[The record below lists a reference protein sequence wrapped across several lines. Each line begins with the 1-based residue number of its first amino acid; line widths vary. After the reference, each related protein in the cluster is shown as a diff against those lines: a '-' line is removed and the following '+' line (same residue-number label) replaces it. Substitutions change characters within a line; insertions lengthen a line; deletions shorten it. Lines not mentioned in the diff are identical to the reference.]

1 MKKFFIIALVAFA
14 HQTCFA
20 QNTNEQIELVPK
32 RFFKDEAYR
41 KCGIEMTPTQLMQ
54 VFKDDPKMTQFVKP
68 LALNYAGEAILKAVG
83 GVLIFWP
90 LTESIYRDNPN
101 WNLAYM
107 GVACY
112 LVAIP
117 FQNGFSKRAKSAIDY
132 YNSGYKQASRVSFN
146 LQVDSKGLGIAM
158 KF

>member
-1 MKKFFIIALVAFA
+1 MKKFLLIVLLAFA
-14 HQTCFA
+14 QQLCFA
-20 QNTNEQIELVPK
+20 QNANEQIELIPK
-32 RFFKDEAYR
+32 QFFKNEAYK
-41 KCGIEMTPTQLMQ
+41 KCGIEMTPTQLIQ

-68 LALNYAGEAILKAVG
+68 LALNYAGETILKAAG
-83 GVLIFWP
+83 GILIFWP

-101 WNLAYM
+101 WNLAYI
-107 GVACY
+107 GAACY

-132 YNSGYKQASRVSFN
+132 YNNGYKQASNVSFHF
-146 LQVDSKGLGIAM
+146 QVDSKGLGIAM

>member
-1 MKKFFIIALVAFA
+1 MKKLIISLSISLTT
-14 HQTCFA
+14 QLCFA
-20 QNTNEQIELVPK
+20 QNANEQIDLFPK

-68 LALNYAGEAILKAVG
+68 LALKYAGEAILKAVG

-112 LVAIP
+112 LVATP

-132 YNSGYKQASRVSFN
+132 YNSGYKQASREVLTCKSIQKDLG
-146 LQVDSKGLGIAM
+146 LQ
-158 KF
+158 